1 MDRYI
6 GLDVHASSCTVAVVA
21 PSGKRLNSQ
30 VVETNAAALIEVIRS
45 IPGTR
50 HLCMEEGT
58 LSDWLY
64 EVLSPHV
71 QELVVKGV
79 VQSRD
84 SKSDKLDAF
93 GLAEQLRIG
102 ATRIRVFKE
111 RGRFGRLRHL
121 AKVHQ
126 TLVGDSVR
134 TQLRIKT
141 LLRSRG
147 VQTSGRTAYAPRER
161 EEWVRRLPEA
171 AQLHAQLLYREY
183 DVVNELRKEA
193 RAELIKE
200 ARKHR
205 PYRLVKTCPGLG
217 PIRTAELL
225 PVVVTPHRFRNKRA
239 FWSYCGLGI
248 VMRSSSDWVQTREG
262 GWVRAEVRQTRGLN
276 RNFNHTL
283 KRIFKGAAMTVIGRA
298 GDEPL
303 YRHYLRLLDGGTK
316 PNLARLTIARQIGSI
331 MLSVWRNEEVYDPK
345 RLEHVS

>member
-1 MDRYI
+1 MERYI
-6 GLDVHASSCTVAVVA
+6 GLDAHASSCTVAVVG
-21 PSGKRLNSQ
+21 PSGKRLSSR
-30 VVETNAAALIEVIRS
+30 VVETNAAVLIEVIRS
-45 IPGTR
+45 IPGPR

-71 QELVVKGV
+71 HELVVKAV
-79 VQSRD
+79 KQSRG

-102 ATRIRVFKE
+102 AIETRVFKE
-111 RGRFGRLRHL
+111 RGRFRRLRHL

-126 TLVGDSVR
+126 VLVGDSVR
-134 TQLRIKT
+134 TQLRIKS

-147 VQTSGRTAYAPRER
+147 VQASGRSAYACRER
-161 EEWVRRLPEA
+161 EQWLDRLPEA
-171 AQLHAQLLYREY
+171 ARHHAQLLYREY
-183 DVVNELRKEA
+183 DVLDELRKEA
-193 RAELIKE
+193 RGELIKE
-200 ARKHR
+200 ARKHP
-205 PYRLVKTCPGLG
+205 PYRMVKTCPGLG

-225 PVVVTPHRFRNKRA
+225 PVVVTPHRFRSKRA

-276 RNFNHTL
+276 RNFNRTL
-283 KRIFKGAAMTVIGRA
+283 KRIFKSAATTVIGRA
-298 GDEPL
+298 DDEPL

-316 PNLARLTIARQIGSI
+316 PNLAKLTIARQIGSI

-345 RLEHVS
+345 RLERVT